1 MSDMKRKIID
11 DLGGMVSGLGI
22 AAQGAREEI
31 EQAVRGR
38 IDALLTEN
46 GLVSREEFEAVR
58 EMAVAAREE
67 NAQLS
72 AQISQ
77 LQADLEALQ
86 KPKKAK
92 KA

>member
-1 MSDMKRKIID
+1 MSDIKRKIID

-38 IDALLTEN
+38 VDAMLAEN

-67 NAQLS
+67 NSQLS
-72 AQISQ
+72 AQINQ
-77 LQADLEALQ
+77 LRADLEALQ

-92 KA
+92 

>member
-1 MSDMKRKIID
+1 MSDIKRKIID

-38 IDALLTEN
+38 VDAMLAEN

-67 NAQLS
+67 NSQLS
-72 AQISQ
+72 AQINQ
-77 LQADLEALQ
+77 LRADLEALQ
-86 KPKKAK
+86 KRKKAK
-92 KA
+92 

>member
-38 IDALLTEN
+38 VDAMLAEN

-58 EMAVAAREE
+58 EMAVVAREE
-67 NAQLS
+67 NSQLS
-72 AQISQ
+72 EQIKQ
-77 LQADLEALQ
+77 LRADLEASQ
-86 KPKKAK
+86 KAK
-92 KA
+92 

>member
-38 IDALLTEN
+38 VDAMLAEN

-67 NAQLS
+67 NSQLS
-72 AQISQ
+72 AQINQ
-77 LQADLEALQ
+77 LRADLEALQ
-86 KPKKAK
+86 KRKKAK
-92 KA
+92 

>member
-1 MSDMKRKIID
+1 MSDIKRKIID

-38 IDALLTEN
+38 VDAMLAEN
-46 GLVSREEFEAVR
+46 GLVSRDEFEAVR

-67 NAQLS
+67 NSQLS
-72 AQISQ
+72 AQINQ
-77 LQADLEALQ
+77 LRADLEALQ
-86 KPKKAK
+86 KRKKAK
-92 KA
+92 

>member
-1 MSDMKRKIID
+1 MKRKIID

-38 IDALLTEN
+38 VDAMLAEN

-58 EMAVAAREE
+58 EMAVVAREE
-67 NAQLS
+67 NSQLS
-72 AQISQ
+72 EQIKQ
-77 LQADLEALQ
+77 LRADLEASQ
-86 KPKKAK
+86 KAK
-92 KA
+92 

>member
-31 EQAVRGR
+31 EQAVRGH

>member
-38 IDALLTEN
+38 VDAMLAEN

-67 NAQLS
+67 NSQLS
-72 AQISQ
+72 AQINQ
-77 LQADLEALQ
+77 LCADLEALQ

-92 KA
+92 

>member
-38 IDALLTEN
+38 VDAMLAEN

-67 NAQLS
+67 NSQLS
-72 AQISQ
+72 AQINQ
-77 LQADLEALQ
+77 LRADLEALQ

-92 KA
+92 

>member
-1 MSDMKRKIID
+1 MKRKIID
-11 DLGGMVSGLGI
+11 DVGGMVSGLGI

-38 IDALLTEN
+38 VDAMLAEH

-67 NAQLS
+67 N
-72 AQISQ
+72 SQ
-77 LQADLEALQ
+77 LGEQINQLRADLEALQ
-86 KPKKAK
+86 KTKKAK
-92 KA
+92 

>member
-1 MSDMKRKIID
+1 MKRKIID

-38 IDALLTEN
+38 VDAMLAEH

-67 NAQLS
+67 N
-72 AQISQ
+72 SQ
-77 LQADLEALQ
+77 LGEQINQLRADLEALQ
-86 KPKKAK
+86 KTKKAK
-92 KA
+92 

>member
-38 IDALLTEN
+38 VDAMLAEN

-58 EMAVAAREE
+58 EMAVVAREE
-67 NAQLS
+67 NSQLS
-72 AQISQ
+72 EQIKQ
-77 LQADLEALQ
+77 LRADLDASQ
-86 KPKKAK
+86 KAK
-92 KA
+92 

>member
-1 MSDMKRKIID
+1 MKRKIID

-38 IDALLTEN
+38 VDAMLAEN

-58 EMAVAAREE
+58 EMAVVVREE
-67 NAQLS
+67 NSQLS
-72 AQISQ
+72 EQIKQ
-77 LQADLEALQ
+77 LRADLEASQ
-86 KPKKAK
+86 KAK
-92 KA
+92 